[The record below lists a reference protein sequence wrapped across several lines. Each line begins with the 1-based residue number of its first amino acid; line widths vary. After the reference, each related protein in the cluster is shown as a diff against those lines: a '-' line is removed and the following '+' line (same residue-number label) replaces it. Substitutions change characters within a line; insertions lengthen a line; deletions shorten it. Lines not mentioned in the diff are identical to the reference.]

1 MQAIIFEDV
10 ETLSLATVAEPV
22 IVDAGDVIV
31 QVHAAGICGSDL
43 HPYLGRE
50 RGLDRG
56 TIMGHELVGRIVEV
70 GGDVRTFRRG
80 DRVVAPFTTSC
91 GACPACESGLTSRCV
106 RGQLFGWVE
115 NGRGLHGAQAELVR
129 VPLAD
134 TTLVRVPDA
143 LLDDGLALLA
153 GDVLSTALFAAELA
167 DVRAGDAVAIV
178 GCGPV
183 GLLAVRAA
191 LARGAREVFALDAV
205 ASRLAIAER
214 FGATPVR
221 IGDADGIGEADGIGD
236 AGVGSGAAGGTG
248 PTRAADDA
256 IAFGA
261 RREIGDADAITF
273 VRARTGGLGVDRVI
287 EAVGSAQATR
297 SAADL
302 LRPGGTVAAVG
313 VHTELHLALS
323 PGEIYDRNLTYAA
336 GRCPARRMLPA
347 ALELAQRDAGLLGE
361 LISHRLPLSAG
372 VEAYRRLAAR
382 EEGWA
387 KVVLV
392 SSPSDAEPILQNG
405 AW

>member
-1 MQAIIFEDV
+1 MRAIIFEDV

-56 TIMGHELVGRIVEV
+56 TIMGHELVGRVVEV
-70 GGDVRTFRRG
+70 GSDVHTFRRG

-91 GACPACESGLTSRCV
+91 GACPACGSGLTSRCV

-134 TTLVRVPDA
+134 TTLVLVPDV
-143 LLDDGLALLA
+143 LHDDALALLA

-183 GLLAVRAA
+183 GLLAIRAA

-205 ASRLAIAER
+205 SSRLAIAER
-214 FGATPVR
+214 FGATTVR
-221 IGDADGIGEADGIGD
+221 IGDSD
-236 AGVGSGAAGGTG
+236 AM
-248 PTRAADDA
+248 
-256 IAFGA
+256 
-261 RREIGDADAITF
+261 TF
-273 VRARTGGLGVDRVI
+273 VRQRTGGRGVDRVI

-302 LRPGGTVAAVG
+302 LRPGGTLAAVG
-313 VHTELHLALS
+313 VHTEPHLALS
-323 PGEIYDRNLTYAA
+323 PGEIYDRNLTYAS

-347 ALELAQRDAGLLGE
+347 ALELAQRDARLLGE
-361 LISHRLPLSAG
+361 LISHRLPLSEG

-392 SSPSDAEPILQNG
+392 PAPSASSESSDAEPVLQNG
-405 AW
+405 AL